1 MSEPPKRRGKL
12 TAWLISKS
20 SKFWWTVSV
29 VAAVALIADS
39 LSVGVTHGKGK
50 AALIVGAI
58 LLAGV
63 QVAVQ
68 GVREETAKEAERSR
82 EQVEEDTRRATN
94 VAVSSTLGPILRLV
108 LELLETDSELRRVTL
123 RAEIVVA
130 VVTAAVASV
139 GPDEGVRASFF
150 ILDVDEAGNP
160 IRLHWSGRMAGRADE
175 PKSVFEAGTPTG
187 DAAIATVVDDAILFC
202 DDVDTNPPAGWDD
215 HPHSY
220 RTFLAVPV
228 RGAELAS
235 GMLTV
240 DALNPG
246 DLELERD
253 KHVLLVL
260 ARILA
265 VSQIGSDP
273 DVAS

>member
-1 MSEPPKRRGKL
+1 MSEPTRRRGKL
-12 TAWLISKS
+12 AAWLISKS
-20 SKFWWTVSV
+20 SKFWWSVSGI
-29 VAAVALIADS
+29 AAVALIADT
-39 LSVGVTHGKGK
+39 LSVGVTHGRVKL
-50 AALIVGAI
+50 ALIFGAI

-68 GVREETAKEAERSR
+68 GVREETAKEAERSS
-82 EQVEEDTRRATN
+82 EQVEKDTRRATN

-108 LELLETDSELRRVTL
+108 LELLETDSESKRITL

-150 ILDVDEAGNP
+150 ILDVDQEGSP
-160 IRLHWSGRMAGRADE
+160 LRLSWSGRMAGRADE
-175 PKSVFEAGTPTG
+175 PKSVFEAGTTRG
-187 DAAIATVVDDAILFC
+187 DAAIGTVVEDVPLFC
-202 DDVDTNPPAGWDD
+202 RDVDAYPPPGWDE
-215 HPHSY
+215 HPHNY

-228 RGAELAS
+228 RGAAIAS

-240 DALNPG
+240 DALEPG

-253 KHVLLVL
+253 KHILLVL

-273 DVAS
+273 DVA